1 MGMRRRS
8 SGAAASFPAFCGL
21 RFGCIQ
27 ASELCS
33 RPMKRLPAIF
43 LAAVCAS
50 SAFATTYVR
59 VEKDGSKT
67 YSDRPIPGGQPV
79 ELSSAQTYSAPATS
93 PSTSGQTPREQQ
105 LLEQMDDFRYASCA
119 VTPANDTSYTNPES
133 VSVGVALSPNLRAE
147 DKLTVTVDGQ
157 PIPGGPNAMSAT
169 LTTVY
174 RGSHTV
180 AAVVKNP
187 FGKTLCSATSV
198 FHVIRPSLNSPARR

>member
-1 MGMRRRS
+1 
-8 SGAAASFPAFCGL
+8 
-21 RFGCIQ
+21 
-27 ASELCS
+27 
-33 RPMKRLPAIF
+33 MKRLSAIL

-79 ELSSAQTYSAPATS
+79 ELATAQTYSSPAKS
-93 PSTSGQTPREQQ
+93 QPTSGETPREQQ
-105 LLEQMDDFRYASCA
+105 LLEQMDDFRYTSCA
-119 VTPANDTSYTNPES
+119 LTPANDTSFANPES

-147 DKLTVTVDGQ
+147 DNLTLTVDGQ
-157 PIPGGPNAMSAT
+157 PIPGGQNAMSTT

-180 AAVVKNP
+180 AVVVKNR
-187 FGKTLCSATSV
+187 FGKTVCEASSV
-198 FHVIRPSLNSPARR
+198 FHVTRPSLNSPARRG